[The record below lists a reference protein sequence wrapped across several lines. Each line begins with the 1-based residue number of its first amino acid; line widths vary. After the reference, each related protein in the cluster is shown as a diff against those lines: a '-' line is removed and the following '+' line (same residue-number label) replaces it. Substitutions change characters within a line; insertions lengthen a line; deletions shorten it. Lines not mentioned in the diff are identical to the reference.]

1 MGVPEGGAARPRY
14 AVWTGARHA
23 QSRNC
28 AGKIVSGNQCFF
40 QCVQHRFTRR
50 CMQNCIFPLS
60 IHTIFNPSFTS
71 LSPAGQFEDAYS
83 SYTSALN

>member
-1 MGVPEGGAARPRY
+1 
-14 AVWTGARHA
+14 
-23 QSRNC
+23 
-28 AGKIVSGNQCFF
+28 
-40 QCVQHRFTRR
+40 
-50 CMQNCIFPLS
+50 MQNCIFPLS